1 MALGVTAV
9 LLAAGESSRMG
20 QPKPLLP
27 WGDVSLVRYQVEA
40 LTEAGAGPIVVVLG
54 PTTLDAEAHLA
65 DIDGVRTVVND
76 RAPEGKTTSVRLGVS
91 QVAEEAEGIL
101 LLAVDQ
107 PRTPDILRRVI
118 EAHLAGGALIT
129 HPTYEGRGGHPILFH
144 RSLAPELLAVTEERQ
159 GIREVVSRH
168 MDKLQRVELGNP
180 MVRLDLNTLDDY
192 TAALAQYGARA

>member
-1 MALGVTAV
+1 MAPGVTAV

-27 WGDVSLVRYQVEA
+27 WGDLPLVRYQVKA
-40 LTEAGAGPIVVVLG
+40 LAEAGAGPIVVVLG

-65 DIDGVRTVVND
+65 GINGVQAVVNH

-91 QVAEEAEGIL
+91 QVAEDAEGIL

-107 PRTPDILRRVI
+107 PRSSDIMRRVI
-118 EAHLAGGALIT
+118 DAHLAGDALIT
-129 HPTYEGRGGHPILFH
+129 HPTYEGRGGHPIVFH
-144 RSLAPELLAVTEERQ
+144 SSLALELLAVTEERQ

-168 MDKLQRVELGNP
+168 MHRLQRVELGDP

-192 TAALAQYGARA
+192 RAALMQYGPRP